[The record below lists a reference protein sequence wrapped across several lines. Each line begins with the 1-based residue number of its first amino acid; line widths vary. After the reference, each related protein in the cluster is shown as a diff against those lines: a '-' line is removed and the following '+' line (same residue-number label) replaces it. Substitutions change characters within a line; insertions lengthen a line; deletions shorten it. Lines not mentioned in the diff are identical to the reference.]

1 MTRFVLRR
9 LAAIALIS
17 LGIVFFCA
25 LGMKMTA
32 NARAGAGGFN
42 PIRFVPEAAQA
53 SLSYLRGVFT
63 GRVGYVWLGG
73 GRGRTATPIA
83 SILVDTYVKS
93 MGLLLVSMIVAGF
106 VGVGTGVLAAYWE
119 GTPLSLAFLT
129 TTLLGISLPTFFTA
143 LLLQVAE
150 IKWYQ
155 RTGVRLVPV
164 GGFGWDAHL
173 VLPALVLAARPLAQ
187 LARVTCVALSE
198 VAHQDYVQTAHAKG
212 LSRRQ
217 VWGNHVLPNAMVS
230 ILTALGV
237 SVRFSL
243 GSLPVVEY
251 FFGWPG
257 LGAMLLNA
265 IQMRH
270 TNLLITLA
278 LALGLTFMFTNLLLD
293 LAYRVLDPRLRETVQ
308 VSSRD

>member
-9 LAAIALIS
+9 LAAIMLIS

-25 LGMKMTA
+25 LGMKLTG
-32 NARAGAGGFN
+32 NSRRGAGGFN
-42 PIRFVPEAAQA
+42 PVRLVPEAAQA
-53 SLSYLRGVFT
+53 TLSYLRGLFT
-63 GRVGYVWLGG
+63 GNVGYVLL
-73 GRGRTATPIA
+73 GRGRSRVATPVLA
-83 SILVDTYVKS
+83 VLADTYGKS
-93 MGLLLVSMIVAGF
+93 MGLLLISVILAGSL
-106 VGVGTGVLAAYWE
+106 GIGTGLLAAYWE
-119 GTPLSLAFLT
+119 GSPLSLGLLT
-129 TTLLGISLPTFFTA
+129 ATLAGISLPTFFTA

-164 GGFGWDAHL
+164 GGFGWDAHV

-187 LARVTCVALSE
+187 LARVTCVSLSE

-217 VWGNHVLPNAMVS
+217 VWGSHVLPNAAVS

-293 LAYRVLDPRLRETVQ
+293 LAYRVLDPRLRETVH
-308 VSSRD
+308 VASRD

>member
-1 MTRFVLRR
+1 MSRFVLGR
-9 LAAIALIS
+9 LAAMLRIS

-32 NARAGAGGFN
+32 AASRGAGGSN
-42 PIRFVPEAAQA
+42 PVHLIPEAAEA
-53 SLSYLRGVFT
+53 TVSYLRGLFT
-63 GRVGYVWLGG
+63 GNLGYVWLGR
-73 GRGRTATPIA
+73 GRSRTATPI
-83 SILVDTYVKS
+83 SSVLVDTYGKS
-93 MGLLLVSMIVAGF
+93 MGLLFVSTLVAATI
-106 VGVGTGVLAAYWE
+106 GVGAGVLAAYWE
-119 GTPLSLAFLT
+119 GSPLSLALLT
-129 TTLLGISLPTFFTA
+129 TTLMGVSLPTFFTA
-143 LLLQVAE
+143 LSLQVLE
-150 IKWYQ
+150 ISWYR
-155 RTGVRLVPV
+155 RTGFRLVPV

-187 LARVTCVALSE
+187 LARVTCVSLSE

-217 VWGNHVLPNAMVS
+217 VWGSHVLPNAMVS

-257 LGAMLLNA
+257 LGAMLLDA
-265 IQMRH
+265 IQMRN
-270 TNLLITLA
+270 TDLLITLA

-293 LAYRVLDPRLRETVQ
+293 LAYRVLDPRLRDTVL
-308 VSSRD
+308 VASAE

>member
-9 LAAIALIS
+9 LGAIVLIC
-17 LGIVFFCA
+17 LGIIFFCA
-25 LGMKMTA
+25 LGMRMMA
-32 NARAGAGGFN
+32 NSRYGATDFN
-42 PIRFVPEAAQA
+42 PARLLPQAANSTA
-53 SLSYLRGVFT
+53 SYLRDLFSGNL
-63 GRVGYVWLGG
+63 GHVWLGR
-73 GRGRTATPIA
+73 GRSRTATPIA
-83 SILVDTYVKS
+83 TVLADTYVKS
-93 MGLLLVSMIVAGF
+93 MGLLLVSIVFGAVLGIGAGI
-106 VGVGTGVLAAYWE
+106 LAAYWE
-119 GTPLSLAFLT
+119 GSPLSLGLLT
-129 TTLLGISLPTFFTA
+129 TTLVGISLPTFFTA
-143 LLLQVAE
+143 LSLQVIE
-150 IKWYQ
+150 ISWYR

-164 GGFGWDAHL
+164 GGFGWDAHV

-187 LARVTCVALSE
+187 LARVTCVSLSE

-217 VWGNHVLPNAMVS
+217 VWGNHVLPNAAVS

-237 SVRFSL
+237 STRFSL

-257 LGAMLLNA
+257 LGAMLLTA

-270 TNLLITLA
+270 TSLVITLA

-293 LAYRVLDPRLRETVQ
+293 LAYRILDPRLRERARVAG
-308 VSSRD
+308 SD

>member
-9 LAAIALIS
+9 LAAIVLVS

-32 NARAGAGGFN
+32 NARGGAGGLHSV
-42 PIRFVPEAAQA
+42 RLLPEAAQA
-53 SLSYLRGVFT
+53 TLSYLRGLFT
-63 GRVGYVWLGG
+63 GNVGYVWLGS
-73 GRGRTATPIA
+73 GRSKTATPITFVLA
-83 SILVDTYVKS
+83 DTYVKS
-93 MGLLLVSMIVAGF
+93 MGLLFVSMIVAAI

-129 TTLLGISLPTFFTA
+129 TTLLGVSLPTFFTA
-143 LLLQVAE
+143 LSLQVLE
-150 IKWYQ
+150 ISWYR
-155 RTGVRLVPV
+155 RTGFRLVPV

-187 LARVTCVALSE
+187 LARVTCVSLSE

-217 VWGNHVLPNAMVS
+217 VWGSHVLPNAMVS

-257 LGAMLLNA
+257 LGAMLLTA

-278 LALGLTFMFTNLLLD
+278 LALGLTFMCTNLLLD

-308 VSSRD
+308 VPSRE